1 MKTIHAGLLEDK
13 LLIWGEESAPSTQTA
28 ASGKKTSSKKASAAA
43 AHPYASTHAELIK
56 IFAENSV
63 IDVSPR
69 ELPAC
74 QALAVATLPVVHGGP
89 SHSSSL
95 GETPSGFKQ
104 FTVPVLVLDPELAMT
119 AVANFVGKRMLAP
132 GVVLGAELAV
142 VVQLVRLAMRIVI
155 NQQFL
160 PSANRTVTKSGAR
173 KKVEEEQFIA
183 EWKPVFSNTDVTFLQ
198 TTVRNMPAILRAL
211 SIAGDGTAAPPLLNS
226 LTVAQNYVVGL
237 VDYLVRTSADSTDL
251 RPFADASEQKH
262 SSVHDAWIAAL
273 TSWSSK
279 RIVFDR
285 DECAKLCRQIADWQK
300 PIVSLRSS
308 PFRLCFRLD
317 EPRGDDDDEIIP
329 AKPGA
334 ADWQI
339 SYHLQSRQDQS
350 LIVPVN
356 EIWRGTKSTNSI
368 LNRSGFNARE
378 YLLLSLGHAA
388 KLYPLVE
395 RSLRSTAPSHH
406 DLDSQNTFDFLKDK
420 SSLLEDAGFGVLL
433 PSWWSSGKAKKQLKI
448 KAKAKSS
455 TLKSKSELGLERII
469 QFDYQAALGDQI
481 LTLKEL
487 QAIAKLKTPLVKV
500 RGQWVHIDPD
510 QLAKAI
516 KHWETKKETIT
527 VKGLIELAIG
537 AKQDISDLT
546 IDGVEAEG
554 WIADMLQQLEDPS
567 AVKQL
572 PPPAKLQAQLRPY
585 QLRGY
590 SWLSFLKRWGLG
602 ACLADDM
609 GLGKTIQTLA
619 MIQKERETESASKPV
634 LLVCPTSVV
643 NNWLKEAE
651 RFTPS
656 LKLMVHHGA
665 GRSKEA
671 KFKQAAEQS
680 DIVISSYS
688 LLHRDLAHLRE
699 VEWNGLVLDEAQNI
713 KNAET
718 KQAKA
723 AKAIQCNYRVALTG
737 TPVENNVGDLWSIMD
752 FLNPGFLGNQNAFRK
767 NFFFPIQMT
776 GDVEAQERLKR
787 ITQPFILRRLK
798 TDRSIITDLPE
809 KQESK
814 VYCQLTKEQASL
826 YAAVLKDM
834 QDKLEDAEGMQRR
847 GLVLATLS
855 KLKQVCNHPAQFLG
869 DNSPVPGRSG
879 KLARLTE
886 IMDEILQEKDKV
898 LIFSQFVE
906 MGDLLK
912 PYLEDQFG
920 YPVLF
925 LHGGVVKKKRDEM
938 VEQFQNDAG
947 LPIFLLSIKAGGTGL
962 NLTQANHVIHFD
974 RWWNPAVENQATDRA
989 FRIGQKKNVQV
1000 HKFVCTGTLEEK
1012 IDDMIEQKQKLAT
1025 DVISAGESWLTE
1037 LSNQELKQ
1045 VFALSKE
1052 ALAE

>member
-1 MKTIHAGLLEDK
+1 MKTIHAGLFEDK
-13 LLIWGEESAPSTQTA
+13 LLIWGEESTPSTQTA
-28 ASGKKTSSKKASAAA
+28 VSGKKASGAT
-43 AHPYASTHAELIK
+43 AHPFASSHADLIRV
-56 IFAENSV
+56 FAEHSV
-63 IDVSPR
+63 IDVTPQ
-69 ELPAC
+69 ELPVRK
-74 QALAVATLPVVHGGP
+74 ALAVATLPVVRGGP
-89 SHSSSL
+89 SHSSSV

-104 FTVPVLVLDPELAMT
+104 FVIPVLEFDPEQSMT
-119 AVANFVGKRMLAP
+119 AVASFVGKRMLAP

-142 VVQLVRLAMRIVI
+142 VVELVRLAMRVVM

-160 PSANRTVTKSGAR
+160 PTANRTVTVSTTKKKS
-173 KKVEEEQFIA
+173 EDEQFIA
-183 EWKPVFSNTDVTFLQ
+183 EWKPVFNNTDVSFLQ
-198 TTVRNMPAILRAL
+198 TTAKHMPAILRAL
-211 SIAGDGTAAPPLLNS
+211 SITRDGSTAPPQRSGLTAA
-226 LTVAQNYVVGL
+226 QYYVSGL
-237 VDYLVRTSADSTDL
+237 VDYLVRAAADSTPI
-251 RPFADASEQKH
+251 RRKH
-262 SSVHDAWIAAL
+262 SSVHDAWMAAL
-273 TSWSSK
+273 TSRFSK
-279 RIVFDR
+279 RIEFDR

-317 EPRGDDDDEIIP
+317 EPRGDDDDGIVP

-356 EIWRGTKSTNSI
+356 ELWHGTKSTNSI
-368 LNRSGFNARE
+368 INNSGFNARE
-378 YLLLSLGHAA
+378 YLLLSLGYAA

-395 RSLRSTAPSHH
+395 NSLRSNAPSHH
-406 DLDSQNTFDFLKDK
+406 DLDSQDTFDFLKEK
-420 SSLLEDAGFGVLL
+420 STLLEEAGYGVLL
-433 PSWWSSGKAKKQLKI
+433 PSWWSSGKAKNQLKI
-448 KAKAKSS
+448 KAKAKGS

-469 QFDYQAALGDQI
+469 QFDYQAALGDQT

-527 VKGLIELAIG
+527 VKGFIELAIG

-554 WIADMLQQLEDPS
+554 WLADMLQQLEDPA

-572 PPPAKLQAQLRPY
+572 PPPAKLHAQLRPY

-590 SWLSFLKRWGLG
+590 SWLSFLKKWGLG

-619 MIQKERETESASKPV
+619 MIQKEREVEPANKPI

-656 LKLMVHHGA
+656 LKLMVHHGS
-665 GRSKEA
+665 GRSKED
-671 KFKQAAEQS
+671 KFKKAAEQS

-723 AKAIQCNYRVALTG
+723 AKALHCNYRIALTG

-767 NFFFPIQMT
+767 NFFFPIQMA
-776 GDVEAQERLKR
+776 GDAEAQEKLKR

-798 TDRSIITDLPE
+798 TDKSIITDLPE

-834 QDKLEDAEGMQRR
+834 QDKLEDAEGMQRK

-938 VEQFQNDAG
+938 VERFQNDAG

-1025 DVISAGESWLTE
+1025 DVISSGESWLTE